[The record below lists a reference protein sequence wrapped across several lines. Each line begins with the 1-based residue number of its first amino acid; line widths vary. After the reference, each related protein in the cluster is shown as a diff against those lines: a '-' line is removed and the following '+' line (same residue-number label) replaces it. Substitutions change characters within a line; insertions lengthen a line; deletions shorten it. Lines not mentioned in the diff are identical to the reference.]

1 MCLNVCD
8 HTDFWWLLLQVESP
22 NIPNNNLAITA
33 TAPILKFSLW
43 NNGKPCNEHANRQTQ
58 QVTISFTIDAGRK
71 NPWAEWSN
79 FWGRFWG
86 TTWMTW

>member
-1 MCLNVCD
+1 MFLDVCD
-8 HTDFWWLLLQVESP
+8 RSPLIFGGFYYRLRSP
-22 NIPNNNLAITA
+22 NNILAITA